1 MPEFR
6 FGALSEQDE
15 VAAELEMQLESER
28 QDDEIRH
35 GQLGS
40 VHENLR
46 QFRIR
51 NGFNKQSMAEI
62 MDVTPRAYYS
72 YEKGNRAIPSTALVK
87 LAAFTRCD
95 LNEIL
100 MGRLAPSNDQ
110 TRRSTVDDLKTTIE
124 YLQQLYPSMNL
135 KTRLEV
141 ACFVVKHDWEGTK
154 RMTPGNIREAVKVVT
169 RYRFHPESIPAP
181 PYWEDYEDQT
191 QYEAHMAQWE
201 REVDEDLGALP
212 GDTK

>member
-6 FGALSEQDE
+6 FAAMSEQE
-15 VAAELEMQLESER
+15 EAAAELEMQLESER

-46 QFRIR
+46 RFRIR
-51 NGFNKQSMAEI
+51 KGFNKQSMAEI

-87 LAAFTRCD
+87 LAVFTRCD

-110 TRRSTVDDLKTTIE
+110 TKMAAINDLKTTIE
-124 YLQQLYPSMNL
+124 YLEQIYPKMSL
-135 KTRLEV
+135 ETRLEV
-141 ACFVVKHDWEGTK
+141 ACFVVKHDWLGAK
-154 RMTPGNIREAVKVVT
+154 RMTPGNIRDAVIIVT
-169 RYRFHPESIPAP
+169 RYRFHPEELEAP
-181 PYWEDYEDQT
+181 PYWEDYGDRQDL
-191 QYEAHMAQWE
+191 YDEAFAEWE
-201 REVDEDLGALP
+201 RIVEEDIGPLP
-212 GDTK
+212 DN